1 MKTKLIVGFVALAIV
16 AVSTTTQAQRRQGN
30 NRQDC
35 ILQDDLTQEQKDKL
49 DELRVDFYKQ
59 TQADHNQLNEL
70 MARKHTLETTN
81 PVDKKALYDC
91 LASINS
97 VQTKLQK
104 ERVRHFQDVKAN
116 MTDEQIIVF
125 DSRNKGRMHQGL
137 QGQGRNGKG
146 YGNGQGPGKGQG
158 FDCAQTGQGFG
169 QGQGKRGDGQRLG
182 RGQGQG
188 KGQRGRGYGDGQGQ
202 GKGQGNGIGLYSLD
216 LTDAQKEFMDKSR
229 LQMLEKE
236 QGLKNKLNELDA
248 QLKTKTTGK
257 NIDLKQVDKLINEQ
271 SEIRLQMAQLKA
283 DHRMEVRSQLTD
295 EQKIA
300 FDSRPIGGRGRDGRY

>member
-1 MKTKLIVGFVALAIV
+1 MKTKLIMGFVALAIV
-16 AVSTTTQAQRRQGN
+16 AVSTTTHAQRRQGN

-49 DELRVDFYKQ
+49 DELRVEFYKQ

-70 MARKHTLETTN
+70 MAKKHTLETTN

-97 VQTKLQK
+97 IQTKLQK

-116 MTDEQIIVF
+116 MTDEQVIVF
-125 DSRNKGRMHQGL
+125 DSRNKGGMHQG
-137 QGQGRNGKG
+137 GQRLGQNGRG
-146 YGNGQGPGKGQG
+146 YGNGQGFGKGQG
-158 FDCAQTGQGFG
+158 KGLACTQPGQGYG

-182 RGQGQG
+182 RGQGQ
-188 KGQRGRGYGDGQGQ
+188 RGRGYGDGQGL
-202 GKGQGNGIGLYSLD
+202 GKGQGNGKGLYSLD

-271 SEIRLQMAQLKA
+271 SEVRLQMAQIKA

-300 FDSRPIGGRGRDGRY
+300 FDSRPLGGRGRHGRF